1 MSNNGTA
8 SNQEH
13 YKKAAMQPIE
23 VMQRLFTKE
32 QFLGFLIG
40 NYIKYEMRKDYK
52 NSTEQ
57 DENKARQY
65 AYWYTLAKQDIYI
78 EPIKHTVPKEFTF
91 EGLF

>member
-1 MSNNGTA
+1 MDNNGTA

-52 NSTEQ
+52 NSQEQ

-65 AYWYTLAKQDIYI
+65 AYWYTLAKQGIFI
-78 EPIKHTVPKEFTF
+78 EPVKHTVPKEFIF